1 VDKTPTVGTRKK
13 SASKKRDVSYHAISS
28 RLGSFRISRNF
39 ISLTDDIKKSEA
51 QVRKVKGSIY
61 KKESSLF
68 ECLFSTRMLPIKM
81 NLPMICKTLPRVTKE
96 SFTYTDGRPPIL
108 VSSI

>member
-1 VDKTPTVGTRKK
+1 MDQISNYVKFHYEAKRRVFSRDSFKLAVDNTPTVGTRKK
-13 SASKKRDVSYHAISS
+13 SASKKRDVSYYAISS
-28 RLGSFRISRNF
+28 RLGEFRISRNV

-68 ECLFSTRMLPIKM
+68 FLS
-81 NLPMICKTLPRVTKE
+81 V
-96 SFTYTDGRPPIL
+96 SFKLGCFL
-108 VSSI
+108 SK